1 MLPKALFL
9 KGFLLFSY
17 YNIHLDSR
25 LSARIAGIS
34 VGIFVLDSYLRQ
46 YKKVLVMGKLTAVA
60 VKAAKT
66 MTDESKKLSD
76 GGGLYL
82 LVKPKGGR
90 YWRYDY
96 LKS

>member
-1 MLPKALFL
+1 
-9 KGFLLFSY
+9 
-17 YNIHLDSR
+17 
-25 LSARIAGIS
+25 
-34 VGIFVLDSYLRQ
+34 
-46 YKKVLVMGKLTAVA
+46 MGKLTAVA